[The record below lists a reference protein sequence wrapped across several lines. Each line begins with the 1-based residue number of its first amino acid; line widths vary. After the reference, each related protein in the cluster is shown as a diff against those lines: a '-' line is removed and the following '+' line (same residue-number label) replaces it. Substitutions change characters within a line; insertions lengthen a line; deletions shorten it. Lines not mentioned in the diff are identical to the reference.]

1 MCGRFSFA
9 VTAKKME
16 ETFGEELHIN
26 NDLKI
31 SYNIAPTQDSYVI
44 TNAQPDLLQL
54 YKWGL
59 IPYWA
64 KDTSGAARMINAR
77 MEGIENKPSFRTPIR
92 KRRCLVV
99 VDSFYEWKRSSS
111 QKIPYRIRMK
121 EDKLMVMA
129 GIWDSWTDG
138 KNIIKSFSIITTEP
152 NEEMA
157 SVHNRMPVILENK
170 ELWNL
175 WLKDQPVENILQLMK
190 TPTNDILD
198 IYRVS
203 TEVNSVRNNAPHLH
217 KEVPETPTLFDGFE

>member
-9 VTAKKME
+9 VTAKKIE
-16 ETFGEELHIN
+16 ETFGGEVSIK

-44 TNAQPDLLQL
+44 TNTQPQLLQL

-64 KDTSGAARMINAR
+64 KNTSGAARLINAR
-77 MEGIENKPSFRTPIR
+77 SEGIDTKPSFRTPIN

-99 VDSFYEWKRSSS
+99 VDSFYEWKRSAA

-121 EDKLMVMA
+121 DDQLMVMA

-152 NEEMA
+152 NEEMKT
-157 SVHNRMPVILENK
+157 VHNRMPVILENK
-170 ELWNL
+170 DSWYE
-175 WLKDQPVENILQLMK
+175 WLADQPVEKVLQMLK
-190 TPTNDILD
+190 TPPNNILD

-203 TEVNSVRNNAPHLH
+203 TEVNSVRNNAAHLH
-217 KEVPETPTLFDGFE
+217 REVPETPTLFDGLE

>member
-9 VTAKKME
+9 VTAKKIE

-44 TNAQPDLLQL
+44 TNKQPDQLQL

-64 KDTSGAARMINAR
+64 KDTSGGARLINAR
-77 MEGIENKPSFRTPIR
+77 MERIEGKPSFRTPI
-92 KRRCLVV
+92 KQRRCLVV
-99 VDSFYEWKRSSS
+99 VDSFYEWKRSPG
-111 QKIPYRIRMK
+111 QKTPYRIRMK
-121 EDKLMVMA
+121 EGQLMVMA

-138 KNIIKSFSIITTEP
+138 KNIVKSFSIITTEP
-152 NEEMA
+152 NKEMA
-157 SVHNRMPVILENK
+157 DVHNRMPVILEQK
-170 ELWNL
+170 DIWDH
-175 WLKDQPVENILQLMK
+175 WLKDQPIESVLEMLK
-190 TPTNDILD
+190 TPADNILD

-203 TEVNSVRNNAPHLH
+203 TAVNSVRTNSPHLH
-217 KEVPETPTLFDGFE
+217 DKVPETPTLFDGL